1 MAIID
6 AFKADQQRALK
17 NVAKQLFQQ
26 LIQKDQYVGEVYSI
40 TYETALV
47 QIHDFHRQ
55 SVGGIPSL
63 SFLIATRVNPDEE
76 HIDYSLEDSS
86 VILLRVMD
94 AAPLPNSAEAE
105 RVRVETAQ
113 RVSGDVET
121 HWDEPD
127 TMDPATHNLLSFA
140 GVKCRVIGTFY
151 LANIP
156 GPDSED
162 RLVLKF
168 GGDLSN
174 YYPNRGLKVYKPNG
188 SALVMIVNYRD
199 PDRSDIRSEQQ
210 VNVGQVRY
218 ASTNRAFQGVS
229 NVDVHLS
236 PADLL
241 GQKTA
246 LFGMTRTGKSNTTK
260 IIAKSVFDLRF
271 LEESPARQ
279 ETEPSRR
286 GDNGADSD
294 QQSDDASP
302 LRIGQLIFD
311 PSSEYANENVQDS
324 NAQQNPSA
332 LKNVWRS
339 NPRGREDDIVTY
351 GLRPHPDDPNRRLML
366 LNFYTDPNLQIGKEI
381 INAAIAAE
389 TAQYVKNF
397 RDVVFEA
404 PDPNDRSATTRFRRR
419 VLAYRSLL
427 ARAGFD
433 VPDDMHAHTSRL
445 FNDDL
450 LTAMDAGHGAS
461 PADYQWAARIFRQAQ
476 PSWSQLARAF
486 GVLRDFMRD
495 TASGYQQF
503 EQNYVQTSST
513 GPWAE
518 EDLKKILEMFAYA
531 NGPRMIGRVRNQHTT
546 STSADYADDVYAEL
560 VAGKMVIVDQSSGEP
575 EINQSAADRIM
586 WHVFR
591 ENQAVFREGGEPPDI
606 LIYTEEA
613 HNVLPTG
620 SETDLSN
627 VWVRTAKE
635 GAKYRIGMVYATQ
648 EVSSIQR
655 NILKNTANWFIGHLN
670 NTDETKELCKYYDF
684 ADFEPS
690 IRRAQD
696 RGFLRV
702 KTLSN
707 LFVIPVQVRRFEV

>member
-6 AFKADQQRALK
+6 ALEEDQRRAVENATRKFFGVLVQK
-17 NVAKQLFQQ
+17 N
-26 LIQKDQYVGEVYSI
+26 QYVGEVYSI
-40 TYETALV
+40 SYETALV

-55 SVGGIPSL
+55 RVGGIPAL
-63 SFLIATRVNPDEE
+63 SFLLATRVNPDDE
-76 HIDYSLEDSS
+76 HINYTLEDSS

-94 AAPLPNSAEAE
+94 SAPLPNSAEAE

-140 GVKCRVIGTFY
+140 GVKCRVMGTFY

-188 SALVMIVNYRD
+188 SALAMIVNYRD

-286 GDNGADSD
+286 GDNGVDSD

-311 PSSEYANENVQDS
+311 PNGEYANENVQDA

-332 LKNVWRS
+332 LKNVWQS
-339 NPRGREDDIVTY
+339 NPNGREDDIVTY
-351 GLRPHPDDPNRRLML
+351 GLRPHPNDPNRRLML
-366 LNFYTDPNLQIGKEI
+366 LNFYTDANLQIGKDI
-381 INAAIAAE
+381 INAAIQDE

-397 RDVVFEA
+397 RDVIFDP
-404 PDPNDRSATTRFRRR
+404 PDPADQSATTRYRRR
-419 VLAYRSLL
+419 VLAYRALL
-427 ARAGFD
+427 ARAGFQAPAGIQ
-433 VPDDMHAHTSRL
+433 PDTRRL
-445 FNDDL
+445 FNNDL
-450 LTAMDAGHGAS
+450 LTAMESGSGTN
-461 PADYQWAARIFRQAQ
+461 PADYRWAAGIFRRSHPA
-476 PSWSQLARAF
+476 WDQLAQAF
-486 GVLRDFMRD
+486 RGLRDFMQDRSS
-495 TASGYQQF
+495 AYAQF
-503 EQNYVQTSST
+503 EQNYVQSSST

-518 EDLKKILEMFAYA
+518 EDLKKLLEMYAYA
-531 NGPRMIGRVRNQHTT
+531 NGPRMIGRVRNQHTAST
-546 STSADYADDVYAEL
+546 STDYADDVYAEL
-560 VAGKMVIVDQSSGEP
+560 VAGKLVIVDQSSGEP

-586 WHVFR
+586 WRVFR

-684 ADFEPS
+684 ADFEAS